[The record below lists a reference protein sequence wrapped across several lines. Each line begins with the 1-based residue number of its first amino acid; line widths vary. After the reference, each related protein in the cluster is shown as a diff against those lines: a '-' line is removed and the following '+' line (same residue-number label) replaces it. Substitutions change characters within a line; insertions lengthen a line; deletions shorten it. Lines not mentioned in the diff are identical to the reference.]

1 MDRRITLSGEDEY
14 APAAVKANYEAL
26 ASRIAA
32 AAGRGIESNR
42 AVIIPGGGHSLRQP
56 GARKAFIEHVE
67 SFFDEW
73 LAFPGVGPAAEFA
86 ASSAAALRWG
96 VERLEARMQ
105 SELRASELRAQEDRL
120 AAVKQELRVRTCS
133 IKHLQTLDNM
143 TSSLASGY
151 VLGQG
156 PL

>member
-1 MDRRITLSGEDEY
+1 
-14 APAAVKANYEAL
+14 
-26 ASRIAA
+26 
-32 AAGRGIESNR
+32 
-42 AVIIPGGGHSLRQP
+42 VIIPGGGHSLRQP

-105 SELRASELRAQEDRL
+105 SELRASELRAQELLEREEREEREKERRDHEASRPQPQPPEEE
-120 AAVKQELRVRTCS
+120 AA
-133 IKHLQTLDNM
+133 
-143 TSSLASGY
+143 A
-151 VLGQG
+151 
-156 PL
+156 